1 MLHTSEPIFVL
12 LMIACSSKVKLIED
26 NRERK
31 PERKILSRRV
41 KRTVQFIFSS
51 KKEVQFGLGFY
62 KCYCYFIRIFIFSFV
77 FFLYFYFLSLELVSM
92 KPMRIRFELELPS
105 EHLMRVSGW
114 LRLRIGSWLFDCFV
128 ACLCVFLLCF

>member
-1 MLHTSEPIFVL
+1 MSTYHYSIKIHELNRGIFVL

-51 KKEVQFGLGFY
+51 KKEVQFGLGFSVT
-62 KCYCYFIRIFIFSFV
+62 CFFIF
-77 FFLYFYFLSLELVSM
+77 FF
-92 KPMRIRFELELPS
+92 
-105 EHLMRVSGW
+105 
-114 LRLRIGSWLFDCFV
+114 FDKS
-128 ACLCVFLLCF
+128 